1 MRGQS
6 LFTINSSR
14 NGDKLDTGRQ
24 RTGVHT
30 YAFSTNART
39 QEKEFSHFLRQSVRP
54 VKPRVSAP
62 QPSCSLV
69 PAPQNGSHNRSTSP
83 CHYPFHTNECHTS
96 RLRSR
101 FEIIVEVSLPSSPRR
116 ARNETCKKSAPDGNQ
131 THTAL
136 ETPCATE
143 GAVHEKRRHAR
154 THARTHERSRR
165 RRLGLARCACTGAVS
180 SCRCRVPSH
189 EGHRSRR
196 RWRRR

>member
-1 MRGQS
+1 MVIHYLTPEDSGPAYIRMHFPQTPGEGVFTLLATERDAPPPGLGTPTVLFACPGSPKRITQPIDITMPLS
-6 LFTINSSR
+6 LSH
-14 NGDKLDTGRQ
+14 Q
-24 RTGVHT
+24 RMPHKSP
-30 YAFSTNART
+30 A
-39 QEKEFSHFLRQSVRP
+39 LSVRDHC
-54 VKPRVSAP
+54 R
-62 QPSCSLV
+62 
-69 PAPQNGSHNRSTSP
+69 GFTSK
-83 CHYPFHTNECHTS
+83 
-96 RLRSR
+96 
-101 FEIIVEVSLPSSPRR
+101 LP

-165 RRLGLARCACTGAVS
+165 RRLGLVRCACTGAVS

-196 RWRRR
+196 RWRRRRRRRRRCS

>member
-1 MRGQS
+1 MVINLTPEDSGPAYIRMHFPLTPGEGV
-6 LFTINSSR
+6 FTLLATER
-14 NGDKLDTGRQ
+14 
-24 RTGVHT
+24 
-30 YAFSTNART
+30 A
-39 QEKEFSHFLRQSVRP
+39 
-54 VKPRVSAP
+54 PRVSAP

-83 CHYPFHTNECHTS
+83 CHYPLHTNECHTS

-101 FEIIVEVSLPSSPRR
+101 FEIIVEVSLPSSPR

-136 ETPCATE
+136 EAPCATE
-143 GAVHEKRRHAR
+143 RAVHEKRRHAR

-165 RRLGLARCACTGAVS
+165 RRLGLVRCACTGAVS

-196 RWRRR
+196 RWRRRRRRRRRCS